1 MLIVTG
7 AIFALMRDS
16 MTTSH
21 ATLEMSDGQESART
35 GQEYITRDLL
45 NTGDGLNSLNNIRVP
60 QDFVTNY
67 LTLNPVTDPSTP
79 GIINLGL
86 VTSDND
92 VPANTVVLG
101 TTPAVSV
108 RATPLLTDRISILQ
122 MERPEIFTPI
132 TLAAG
137 AINPTTGL
145 AQVSPADIDRFS
157 VGEIYFITS
166 AAGGIFATIT
176 DRQGVGTPT
185 PFLVF
190 GPGDAFG
197 LNSLGAG
204 GQLDVITAGATLPT
218 SICRMKIIHYYV
230 NSNGLLMRRVF
241 GVKGA
246 GFRESPVAEH
256 VVHHLGFGGIVRA
269 RSRAVRIHEVDL
281 VRGDARACDGR
292 AHGHDA
298 ACGFRVRARDVIC
311 VAREA
316 VTADLRLRARPTT
329 NRVRL
334 GFEHQHPGA
343 LPENEPLAIQIEGLT
358 SILRHGRE
366 AHEAAVL
373 QLLNDL
379 GGAADDHVGPPGT
392 NQVGREA
399 DGVVARCASGR
410 QGEHHALCPD
420 GTRHVNGKQRGAVL
434 WQQRALHGLGAAM
447 NPAVV
452 EVGDDAGLAHR
463 RSEHHGGAPALE
475 VIRAHVRVGDGHAG
489 CGEGH
494 RRAAA
499 GASELRLGQV
509 VLGSEL
515 FDLTGVLASESARVE
530 RFYERYAASSGLQ

>member
-218 SICRMKIIHYYV
+218 SICRMKIIHYYI

-241 GVKGA
+241 GVRDA
-246 GFRESPVAEH
+246 GFNESAIAEH
-256 VVHHLGFGGIVRA
+256 AVSLQFRYFLNLRDTNGNVVQPAAQLTTSQEQVETRQ
-269 RSRAVRIHEVDL
+269 VEV
-281 VRGDARACDGR
+281 
-292 AHGHDA
+292 
-298 ACGFRVRARDVIC
+298 
-311 VAREA
+311 
-316 VTADLRLRARPTT
+316 T
-329 NRVRL
+329 
-334 GFEHQHPGA
+334 
-343 LPENEPLAIQIEGLT
+343 LT
-358 SILRHGRE
+358 VE
-366 AHEAAVL
+366 T
-373 QLLNDL
+373 
-379 GGAADDHVGPPGT
+379 P
-392 NQVGREA
+392 
-399 DGVVARCASGR
+399 
-410 QGEHHALCPD
+410 HALQ
-420 GTRHVNGKQRGAVL
+420 NGQPQTISMTTSTSVRNMQFRQSL
-434 WQQRALHGLGAAM
+434 Q
-447 NPAVV
+447 PT
-452 EVGDDAGLAHR
+452 AG
-463 RSEHHGGAPALE
+463 G
-475 VIRAHVRVGDGHAG
+475 
-489 CGEGH
+489 
-494 RRAAA
+494 
-499 GASELRLGQV
+499 
-509 VLGSEL
+509 
-515 FDLTGVLASESARVE
+515 
-530 RFYERYAASSGLQ
+530 